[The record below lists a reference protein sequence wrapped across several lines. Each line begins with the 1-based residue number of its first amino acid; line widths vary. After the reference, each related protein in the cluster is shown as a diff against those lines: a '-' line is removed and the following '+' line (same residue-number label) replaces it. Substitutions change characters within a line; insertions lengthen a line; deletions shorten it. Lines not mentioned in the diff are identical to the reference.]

1 MTFGTLIDAAA
12 LRDLLADGARR
23 GNTAVLDCRF
33 DLKNP
38 AAGRLAYLAGHI
50 PGARFADLNRDL
62 SSPVTADSGR
72 HPLPSPAALAAFFN
86 AAGIG
91 IDTQVVAY
99 DEANGSMAA
108 RAWWLL
114 GWMGHRCAA
123 VLDGGFA
130 AWVQAG
136 GPVESGAGAAAPP
149 EPAAAPGAVPARANS
164 DAVATSA
171 EVEAMRADSRR
182 LLVDARAPERFAGAF
197 EPLDQVAGHVPGA
210 VNHPFTANLN
220 AQGRFLPREELRALW
235 SQRLAG
241 RSPRDM
247 IAMCGS
253 GVTACHNLLAMAS
266 AGLPGARLYAGS
278 WSEWIRDPRRP
289 VARGQAG

>member
-1 MTFGTLIDAAA
+1 MIFGTLIDAAA
-12 LRDLLADGARR
+12 LRDLLAEGAQR
-23 GNTAVLDCRF
+23 GRTAVLDCRF

-38 AAGRLAYLAGHI
+38 GAGRLAHLAGHI
-50 PGARFADLNRDL
+50 PGARYADLNRDL

-91 IDTQVVAY
+91 SDTQVVAY

-136 GPVESGAGAAAPP
+136 GPVEAGAGAPP
-149 EPAAAPGAVPARANS
+149 EPAAARGAVPDRANP

-171 EVEAMRADSRR
+171 QVEAMRSDSRR
-182 LLVDARAPERFAGAF
+182 LLVDARAPERFAGEV
-197 EPLDQVAGHVPGA
+197 EPLDRVAGHVPGA

-220 AQGRFLPREELRALW
+220 AQGRFLPPEELRALW

-241 RSPRDM
+241 RSPGDM

-253 GVTACHNLLAMAS
+253 GVTACHNLLAMAA

-289 VARGQAG
+289 VARGPAG